1 MKPYISYQGVL
12 TAGDTT
18 IFTVP
23 SLKMYAVSALRVNN
37 PLAYDFTLKIYQFST
52 NTTISIY
59 DLALSAGDTVTDN
72 YIYYLDVND
81 QLILNSSIPN
91 TSYIISVL
99 TY

>member
-1 MKPYISYQGVL
+1 
-12 TAGDTT
+12 
-18 IFTVP
+18 
-23 SLKMYAVSALRVNN
+23 MYYYMGN
-37 PLAYDFTLKIYQFST
+37 QFST